1 MPGQKNL
8 KTRNLIARQFN
19 ELVSSNDQLNK
30 LYHHAKDICT
40 LNEKL
45 HKHLAPSLR
54 SHCNVANY
62 SDETLT
68 VNADTSAWASKLR
81 YCIPDILEFAKL
93 ECGLTNLKTVRVRVS
108 PIHHK
113 ANQSKTVQSKFS
125 GTNPTRKAHL
135 SKESADFMKNIAES
149 INDPALRK
157 SILKI
162 STHGK

>member
-1 MPGQKNL
+1 MSSQ
-8 KTRNLIARQFN
+8 RNLITCKFN

-30 LYHHAKDICT
+30 LYHHAKDICA

-45 HKHLAPSLR
+45 HKHLAPSLS
-54 SHCNVANY
+54 SHCIVANY

-81 YCIPDILEFAKL
+81 YCIPDILKFAKL
-93 ECGLTNLKTVRVRVS
+93 ECGLSNLKTVRVKVS

-113 ANQSKTVQSKFS
+113 TNQSKTGQSKTGQSKFS
-125 GTNPTRKAHL
+125 GTNSTRKAHL
-135 SKESADFMKNIAES
+135 SKKSADFIKNIAKS
-149 INDPALRK
+149 INDPDLRK

>member
-1 MPGQKNL
+1 MSGQKNL
-8 KTRNLIARQFN
+8 KSRNLIARQFN

-30 LYHHAKDICT
+30 LYHHAKDICA

-45 HKHLAPSLR
+45 HKYLAPSLR

-81 YCIPDILEFAKL
+81 YCIPDILKYAKL

-108 PIHHK
+108 PIH
-113 ANQSKTVQSKFS
+113 NETSQSEFPD
-125 GTNPTRKAHL
+125 TNPVRKAVI
-135 SKESADFMKNIAES
+135 SKKSADFIENVAES
-149 INDPALRK
+149 INDPVLRK

>member
-1 MPGQKNL
+1 MSGQ
-8 KTRNLIARQFN
+8 RNLIARQFS

-30 LYHHAKDICT
+30 LYQHAKDICA

-113 ANQSKTVQSKFS
+113 ANQSKTDQSKTDQSKFS
-125 GTNPTRKAHL
+125 GTNPTRKARL
-135 SKESADFMKNIAES
+135 SKKSADFIKNVAES
-149 INDPALRK
+149 INDPVLRK

>member
-1 MPGQKNL
+1 MSSQ
-8 KTRNLIARQFN
+8 RNLITCKFN

-30 LYHHAKDICT
+30 LYHHAKDICA

-45 HKHLAPSLR
+45 HKHLAPSLS

-81 YCIPDILEFAKL
+81 YCIPDILKFAKL
-93 ECGLTNLKTVRVRVS
+93 ECGLSNLKTVRVKVS

-113 ANQSKTVQSKFS
+113 TNQSKTVQSKFS
-125 GTNPTRKAHL
+125 GTNSTRKAHL
-135 SKESADFMKNIAES
+135 SKKSADFIKNIAKT
-149 INDPALRK
+149 INDPELRK

-162 STHGK
+162 SNHGE

>member
-1 MPGQKNL
+1 MSGQKNL

-19 ELVSSNDQLNK
+19 ELISSDDQLNK
-30 LYHHAKDICT
+30 LYHHAMAICA

-45 HKHLAPSLR
+45 HKHLAPSL
-54 SHCNVANY
+54 SNHCNVANY

-81 YCIPDILEFAKL
+81 YCIPDILKFAKL
-93 ECGLTNLKTVRVRVS
+93 ECGLTNLKTVRVRVL

-113 ANQSKTVQSKFS
+113 ANQPKTGQSKFS
-125 GTNPTRKAHL
+125 ATNPTRKARL
-135 SKESADFMKNIAES
+135 SKKSADFIKNVAES
-149 INDPALRK
+149 INDPELRK

-162 STHGK
+162 STHGE

>member
-1 MPGQKNL
+1 MSGQ
-8 KTRNLIARQFN
+8 RNLITCQFN

-30 LYHHAKDICT
+30 LYHHAKDICA
-40 LNEKL
+40 LDEKL
-45 HKHLAPSLR
+45 HKHLAPSLS

-81 YCIPDILEFAKL
+81 YCIPDILKFAKL
-93 ECGLTNLKTVRVRVS
+93 ECGLTNLKTVRVKVS

-113 ANQSKTVQSKFS
+113 ANQSKTGQSKFS
-125 GTNPTRKAHL
+125 DTNPTRKAHL
-135 SKESADFMKNIAES
+135 SKKSADFIKNIAKS
-149 INDPALRK
+149 INDPDLRK

-162 STHGK
+162 SNHGE

>member
-1 MPGQKNL
+1 MSGQ
-8 KTRNLIARQFN
+8 RNLIARQFS

-30 LYHHAKDICT
+30 LYHHAKDICA

-81 YCIPDILEFAKL
+81 YCIPDILKFAKL
-93 ECGLTNLKTVRVRVS
+93 QCGLTNLKTVRVRVS
-108 PIHHK
+108 LFHHK
-113 ANQSKTVQSKFS
+113 TNQSKTGQSKFS
-125 GTNPTRKAHL
+125 DTNSTRKAHL
-135 SKESADFMKNIAES
+135 SKKSADFIKNIAES

-162 STHGK
+162 SNHGK